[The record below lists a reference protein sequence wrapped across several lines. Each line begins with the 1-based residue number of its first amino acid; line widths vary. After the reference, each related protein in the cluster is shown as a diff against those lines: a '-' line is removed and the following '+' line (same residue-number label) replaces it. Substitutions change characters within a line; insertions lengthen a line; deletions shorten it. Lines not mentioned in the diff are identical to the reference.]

1 MLDAIQNELQY
12 RFGTKGANEGTVR
25 KGPDGQYNIGIMGRA
40 LGVTPEMMETAGNNY
55 DRRNFA
61 STQLG
66 QLADTYGL
74 LPETGGTP
82 NKQALRKEIANAQN
96 LEQVTK
102 LAIANG
108 VDPSKLEGLDVG
120 SISSLNR
127 NQKELNAND
136 AWSRN
141 PANIQEQSRYYD
153 LQQDKITDRRQQAD
167 NRRFDRKERALDR
180 KQTQDL
186 AILSGDHAMKIQQM
200 NAELADKRMAYD
212 RETRSMD
219 KRDRMI
225 AQLMAGL
232 GSLGS
237 AF

>member
-61 STQLG
+61 QTQLG
-66 QLADTYGL
+66 QEADTYGL

-82 NKQALRKEIANAQN
+82 NKQSLRKKIGDAKTREALGQKIKM
-96 LEQVTK
+96 LGGKVGDVTDLGV
-102 LAIANG
+102 LAEMADTLDTERSN
-108 VDPSKLEGLDVG
+108 SKTINSPTWQRTEERYLDEKA
-120 SISSLNR
+120 SDRLDRQEAR
-127 NQKELNAND
+127 NQLD
-136 AWSRN
+136 F
-141 PANIQEQSRYYD
+141 
-153 LQQDKITDRRQQAD
+153 TRRE
-167 NRRFDRKERALDR
+167 NALDR
-180 KQTQDL
+180 RQTQDL
-186 AILSGDHAMKIQQM
+186 AILSGDHQMQIQQM

-225 AQLMAGL
+225 AQLMSGL
-232 GSLGS
+232 GALGG